1 MRLTEYTHLC
11 LEKRLKNGDCVL
23 DATAGNGYDTL
34 KATQLVQPNG
44 RVISIDI
51 QKDAIEATVVKLTK
65 AKLKNFC
72 ECHIGNHGEFLKKFD
87 QTFDCIIFNL
97 GYLPGSDKMIITTT
111 KDTLSALNQSAKILK
126 ENGMLLVTA
135 YRQHKGGK
143 DEAEQVEQWMSEQKI
158 NGWFVRKIEPSNQSD
173 YLCPI
178 LWIASKSN
186 LSIPHFPNRLTNLT
200 LTNFI

>member
-1 MRLTEYTHLC
+1 MRLTEYAHLC
-11 LEKRLKNGDCVL
+11 LEKRLNNGDCVL

-34 KATQLVQPNG
+34 KAAQLVQPNG

-51 QKDAIEATVVKLTK
+51 QEDAIEATEAKLTQ
-65 AKLKNFC
+65 AKLNNFC
-72 ECHIGNHGEFLKKFD
+72 ECRLGNHGELLKTFD

-111 KDTLSALNQSAKILK
+111 KDTLSALNQSPKLLK
-126 ENGMLLVTA
+126 ENGMLVVTA

-143 DEAEQVEQWMSEQKI
+143 DEAEQVAQWMSEQKI
-158 NGWFVRKIEPSNQSD
+158 NGWFIEKIEPRNQSD
-173 YLCPI
+173 YLSPI

-186 LSIPHFPNRLTNLT
+186 LSIPHFPNKL
-200 LTNFI
+200 I